1 MRELW
6 SIVYCLCS
14 TQPSFWKA
22 LTSLKPSIGVQREI
36 AGFVVDDIDWAI
48 LREVGRNC
56 RISYREL
63 AKRVGLST
71 TAAMNRVASMLNDG
85 TLVEFLV
92 RPSDA
97 MIGAEYYTAIVH
109 TDASEDIEEFIS
121 RIGALPETIIV
132 GELAGTLGRSYIAT
146 GQCIGSARLQE
157 IGRILR
163 GLHGV
168 TEVELHPVTRFKRP
182 SGGKMDLTRHH
193 LLVLRSLAK
202 AARMPVNE
210 IAEET
215 GLTRRRVRKI
225 IKSLTETGAIIFT
238 ARGDFTRKRMTE
250 VIVRTHYNDYDSS
263 LRAFEGCREDTADTG
278 LYDVYYSVTDPVAF
292 AWFMVDDIREVDRVS
307 KTLSKESFVV
317 SSTPMV
323 LKSMRK
329 FPWFA
334 RLKLYEMLEGLDD

>member
-1 MRELW
+1 MFDSASQR
-6 SIVYCLCS
+6 
-14 TQPSFWKA
+14 KA
-22 LTSLKPSIGVQREI
+22 LTSLKPFFKVQREI
-36 AGFVVDDIDWAI
+36 AGLAVDEIDWTI

-121 RIGALPETIIV
+121 QIGALPETITV
-132 GELAGTLGRSYIAT
+132 GELASTIGRSYITT

-182 SGGKMDLTRHH
+182 RGGKMNLTRHH
-193 LLVLRSLAK
+193 LLVLRSVAK
-202 AARMPVNE
+202 DARMPVNE

-225 IKSLTETGAIIFT
+225 LKSLAETGAFIFS
-238 ARGDFTRKRMTE
+238 ARGNFIKKRMTE
-250 VIVRTHYNDYDSS
+250 LIIRTHYDDHDSS
-263 LRAFEGCREDTADTG
+263 LRAFEGCREDTAQTG

-292 AWFMVDDIREVDRVS
+292 VWFLVDDIREVDRVS
-307 KTLSKESFVV
+307 KTLSREPFVV
-317 SSTPMV
+317 STTPMV
-323 LKSMRK
+323 VKSVRK
-329 FPWFA
+329 FSWFA